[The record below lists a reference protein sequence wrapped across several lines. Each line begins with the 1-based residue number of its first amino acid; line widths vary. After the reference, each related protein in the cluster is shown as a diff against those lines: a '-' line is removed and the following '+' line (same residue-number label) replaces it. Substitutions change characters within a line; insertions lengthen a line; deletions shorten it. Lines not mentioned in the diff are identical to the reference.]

1 MKKILTGIFALTLVA
16 SMSFQ
21 TFAVT
26 NDGTEGTQIEV
37 NGTFTAADAP
47 SVVVSADVTWDE
59 LSFTYQDGDKHWDA
73 EKHVDVADE
82 GAWETTKKNITV
94 TNHSNTS
101 IKASFDFA
109 ADVEGLKGSFDK
121 TEFDLA
127 SAENTTAENAPTDKT
142 AFGISGSAIT
152 EDQKIGTITV
162 KITSDIAMVENL
174 ADLRSAFQNGGKAQ
188 LSSDLKETYEML
200 TLSSGKKLE
209 FDLNRKMLSVDSIFL
224 SNNDSEKLVL
234 RNGTIGGYVGLA
246 GNGEKHLI
254 VDNCTLDKLGEDNNN
269 DNSDVTLKNCVI
281 TNDCFTSYSGS
292 WKFKGV
298 NNITGT
304 MTVRKD
310 VTISGDFTL
319 GTLEVPTV
327 MTGTPTL
334 NLSGN
339 IRISEFSFGN
349 NRRYNAN
356 IICGVGTYN
365 FAPNEYATGSDGGI
379 QLAEGCTVSGPD
391 GNGIYTV
398 TKE

>member
-1 MKKILTGIFALTLVA
+1 MN
-16 SMSFQ
+16 FQ

-101 IKASFDFA
+101 IKASFEFV
-109 ADVEGLKGSFDK
+109 ADVEGLNGSFDK

-152 EDQKIGTITV
+152 KDQKIGTITV

-188 LSSDLKETYEML
+188 LSSDLNAADERL
-200 TLSSGKKLE
+200 TLSSGKDLE
-209 FDLNRKMLSVDSIFL
+209 FDLNRKTLSVDSIIL
-224 SNNDSEKLVL
+224 SNNDSEKLML
-234 RNGTIGGYVGLA
+234 RNGTIGGYVGLD

-254 VDNCTLDKLGEDNNN
+254 VDNCTLDGLYDNNN
-269 DNSDVTLKNCVI
+269 YSDMILRNCVI
-281 TNDCFTSYSGS
+281 TKDCHTSYSGS
-292 WKFKGV
+292 WTIKGK
-298 NNITGT
+298 NNISGT
-304 MTVRKD
+304 MTVQKN

-334 NLSGN
+334 NLSGK
-339 IRISEFSFGN
+339 IRISEFSFDNGW
-349 NRRYNAN
+349 RDNAN

-365 FAPNEYATGSDGGI
+365 FDPSEYATGSSGGI

-391 GNGIYTV
+391 ENGIYTV

>member
-73 EKHVDVADE
+73 EKHIDVADE
-82 GAWETTKKNITV
+82 GSWETTKKNITV

-109 ADVEGLKGSFDK
+109 ADVEGLNGSFDK

-127 SAENTTAENAPTDKT
+127 SAENTTTENAPTDKT
-142 AFGISGSAIT
+142 AFGISGGAIT
-152 EDQKIGTITV
+152 KDQKIGTITV
-162 KITSDIAMVENL
+162 KITSDIAMVDNL
-174 ADLRSAFQNGGKAQ
+174 EDLRSAIENGGKAQ

-209 FDLNRKMLSVDSIFL
+209 FDLNRKTLSVDSIFL
-224 SNNDSEKLVL
+224 SNNDSEKLML

-254 VDNCTLDKLGEDNNN
+254 VDNCTLDKLGEENNN
-269 DNSDVTLKNCVI
+269 DNSDVTLRNCVI